1 MFPQLY
7 QPKYPAH
14 SPITRKTHSF
24 SKEQKM
30 HISTITSDFILSPS
44 RPSKPLHREPLTL
57 SPEAKPKLSE
67 KEEFANAFY
76 TRVEEPW
83 LQFTSNHT
91 DDKDPTKKVI
101 RPMTKERY
109 LENLNADA
117 ILMSRIQSS
126 CYQKL
131 RAELVDLRPDLAGKN
146 FSYTVGDDAELKII
160 DLDDKLGTN
169 EIKYL
174 SDAINQKTQL
184 KDAALTHA
192 KILMTLAD
200 HDTDTFKG
208 TYKLDLLNFK
218 NIIDLGKIALSKK
231 DDPSE
236 IWINQ
241 IKEKAEKNST
251 HLIDT
256 RA

>member
-1 MFPQLY
+1 MRIN
-7 QPKYPAH
+7 
-14 SPITRKTHSF
+14 SI
-24 SKEQKM
+24 
-30 HISTITSDFILSPS
+30 ISDFILPQS
-44 RPSKPLHREPLTL
+44 RPENSLQPEQPLLTP
-57 SPEAKPKLSE
+57 SIKSVPTT
-67 KEEFANAFY
+67 KEELAQAFY
-76 TRVEEPW
+76 TREEEPW
-83 LQFTSNHT
+83 LKSFYTFTDYT
-91 DDKDPTKKVI
+91 APVAKTEM
-101 RPMTKERY
+101 RQMTKERY
-109 LENLNADA
+109 LEYLNADA

-126 CYQKL
+126 CYQKF
-131 RAELVDLRPDLAGKN
+131 RAELVDVRPDLAEKN
-146 FSYTVGDDAELKII
+146 FSYTIGDDAELKII

-174 SDAINQKTQL
+174 SDAINQKNQF
-184 KDAALTHA
+184 KDAAVRHA

-200 HDTDTFKG
+200 HDTETFKG
-208 TYKLDLLNFK
+208 TYKLDLLNFQ

-241 IKEKAEKNST
+241 IKEKAEKNSA

>member
-1 MFPQLY
+1 
-7 QPKYPAH
+7 
-14 SPITRKTHSF
+14 
-24 SKEQKM
+24 M

>member
-1 MFPQLY
+1 M
-7 QPKYPAH
+7 
-14 SPITRKTHSF
+14 R
-24 SKEQKM
+24 
-30 HISTITSDFILSPS
+30 ISSITSDFILPQS
-44 RPSKPLHREPLTL
+44 RPEKSLPPEEAPLT
-57 SPEAKPKLSE
+57 SAVKLVPNT
-67 KEEFANAFY
+67 KEELAKAFY
-76 TRVEEPW
+76 TREKEPW
-83 LQFTSNHT
+83 LKSFYTFTDHT
-91 DDKDPTKKVI
+91 GPVAKTEI

-109 LENLNADA
+109 LEYLNADA

-126 CYQKL
+126 CYQKF
-131 RAELVDLRPDLAGKN
+131 RAELIDLRPDLAGKN
-146 FSYTVGDDAELKII
+146 FSYTIGDDAELKII

-174 SDAINQKTQL
+174 SDAINQKTQF
-184 KDAALTHA
+184 KDAAVRHA

-208 TYKLDLLNFK
+208 TYKLDLLNFQ
-218 NIIDLGKIALSKK
+218 NVIDLGKIALSKK

-241 IKEKAEKNST
+241 IKEKAEKYSA

>member
-1 MFPQLY
+1 
-7 QPKYPAH
+7 
-14 SPITRKTHSF
+14 
-24 SKEQKM
+24 
-30 HISTITSDFILSPS
+30 
-44 RPSKPLHREPLTL
+44 
-57 SPEAKPKLSE
+57 
-67 KEEFANAFY
+67 
-76 TRVEEPW
+76 
-83 LQFTSNHT
+83 
-91 DDKDPTKKVI
+91 
-101 RPMTKERY
+101 
-109 LENLNADA
+109 
-117 ILMSRIQSS
+117 MSRIQSS

-208 TYKLDLLNFK
+208 TYKFDLLNFK
-218 NIIDLGKIALSKK
+218 NIIDLGKIALREALQK
-231 DDPSE
+231 
-236 IWINQ
+236 
-241 IKEKAEKNST
+241 
-251 HLIDT
+251 
-256 RA
+256 

>member
-1 MFPQLY
+1 M
-7 QPKYPAH
+7 
-14 SPITRKTHSF
+14 
-24 SKEQKM
+24 
-30 HISTITSDFILSPS
+30 
-44 RPSKPLHREPLTL
+44 
-57 SPEAKPKLSE
+57 
-67 KEEFANAFY
+67 
-76 TRVEEPW
+76 EEPW